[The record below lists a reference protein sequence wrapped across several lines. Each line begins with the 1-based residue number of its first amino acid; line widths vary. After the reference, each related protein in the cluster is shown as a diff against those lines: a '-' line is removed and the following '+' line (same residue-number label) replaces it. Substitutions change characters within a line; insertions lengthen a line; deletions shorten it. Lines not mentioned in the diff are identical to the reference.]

1 MEELAVAVHYS
12 NENVSVLE
20 TIKPYKIMYERKWLT
35 RKINKKYII
44 YCLKNLPFHKAVC
57 YKCA

>member
-20 TIKPYKIMYERKWLT
+20 TIKAI
-35 RKINKKYII
+35 
-44 YCLKNLPFHKAVC
+44 KNACFKLDF
-57 YKCA
+57 